1 MTSKGSSGRYRMVR
15 QSARGVGFVAL
26 VFSLTVAVLLTLDW
40 TRSGVAETVRS
51 DVLEQALALQDAQMT
66 EFVRNLDLLAR
77 RAYFNSFT
85 FRQGGMLLLVIGL
98 LITAGCF
105 GLAWR
110 MSLFI
115 PDPRGL
121 AEGDPSRTD
130 RLTVAAVL
138 ATGVVLLL
146 TAAGLEWSRGAS
158 VDTDRALRKRLTNT
172 NLQPGEVN
180 VCPCRRGAS
189 QDELDTQWPFLRGPL
204 AVGRASASAV
214 PPLTWNGETGQN
226 IKWVTDVDYPG
237 FSSPVVWGK
246 RLFVTTGDA
255 VSGRRVLAYDTD
267 TGALLW
273 DTFVEDGEKGGAR
286 LPQVDEETGFGAST
300 PACDDKHVYAIFSTG
315 DVVAID
321 HDGNIVWQ
329 VYLGRPK
336 NSYGHASS
344 LIYSGEMLLVQWD
357 HEEYSRMLALD
368 THTGKTIWETPRALG
383 MSWATP
389 MVMPVCDKL
398 VLLVHAYEQ
407 TWGMELATG
416 KKLWQVKTVG
426 GEVAPSLSWEGD
438 VWVAANCYSKMLAF
452 RMPPEG
458 EPEKLWEW
466 DDGYLPDVSS
476 PLIYNG
482 LVFYAAQTGDVA
494 CHDLADGKQV
504 WVKEINEGFY
514 ASPIVAVDKLYVV
527 DKKGVFRVFTAD
539 REGKELAVNPMGDV
553 ISATPAFVGNR
564 IYIRSQHKLW
574 CVE

>member
-1 MTSKGSSGRYRMVR
+1 MVR